1 MAANGLMHR
10 LTLAFLLLAAAAGA
24 QELPPVSTTVVP
36 VVGSTFGVSMA
47 RWLTDVELVND
58 TGFPADVAIELS
70 AVPDAPVFF
79 LTLRPGQAQRFTDIV
94 GQAFGLESALSP
106 LRVTTGGRRA
116 ITVRANAYAV
126 HGTSISPLQTL
137 GVYGSEA
144 WFPTRVLDG
153 LAFSGERRTNIG
165 LANLGDQDADFLLA
179 LQRVPGRNVAITH
192 RRVAPGELHH
202 MSIQSLFPLIT
213 DGNGFSVVIETSSR
227 QTHVYASVIRNEDN
241 GATFIGPRFGVR

>member
-1 MAANGLMHR
+1 MQR
-10 LTLAFLLLAAAAGA
+10 LLLTFFLLAATAGA

-36 VVGSTFGVSMA
+36 VVGSAFGVSMA
-47 RWLTDVELVND
+47 RWLTDVELINQ
-58 TGFPADVAIELS
+58 TGFPADVAVELS

-79 LTLRPGQAQRFTDIV
+79 LTLGPGQSQRFTDIV
-94 GQAFGLESALSP
+94 GQAFGLAGAMSP

-126 HGTSISPLQTL
+126 QGTEISPLQHI
-137 GVYGSEA
+137 GVYNGDT

-153 LAFSGERRTNIG
+153 LAFSEELRTNIG
-165 LANLGDQDADFLLA
+165 LANLGDRDADFVLA

-202 MSIQSLFPLIT
+202 MSIQALFPLIT
-213 DGNGFSVVIETSSR
+213 EGSGFSVVIETGSR
-227 QTHVYASVIRNEDN
+227 QTHVYASVIRNENN
-241 GATFIGPRFGVR
+241 GATFIAPRFGVR

>member
-1 MAANGLMHR
+1 M
-10 LTLAFLLLAAAAGA
+10 
-24 QELPPVSTTVVP
+24 
-36 VVGSTFGVSMA
+36 
-47 RWLTDVELVND
+47 
-58 TGFPADVAIELS
+58 
-70 AVPDAPVFF
+70 
-79 LTLRPGQAQRFTDIV
+79 
-94 GQAFGLESALSP
+94 SP

-126 HGTSISPLQTL
+126 SGDGISPLQPI
-137 GVYGSEA
+137 GVYSGDT

-153 LAFSGERRTNIG
+153 LAFSDEMRSNIG
-165 LANLGDQDADFLLA
+165 LANLGDHDADFLLA

-213 DGNGFSVVIETSSR
+213 EGSGFSVVVETGSR

-241 GATFIGPRFGVR
+241 RATFIGPRIGVR